1 MRLLAES
8 VDRSIVERLRAD
20 GHAVHYVAE
29 DESGI
34 ADDVVL
40 SRANELGALLVTA
53 DGDFGELV
61 FRLGRAHAGVVLL
74 RLAGLSASPHFSPVA
89 AMIAE
94 DFGSVCVLA
103 TESIA
108 GPTVEV
114 ACAHT
119 GPKDRRGRGQRS
131 L

>member
-1 MRLLAES
+1 MNYSTPRTTTS
-8 VDRSIVERLRAD
+8 
-20 GHAVHYVAE
+20 
-29 DESGI
+29 
-34 ADDVVL
+34 
-40 SRANELGALLVTA
+40 
-53 DGDFGELV
+53 
-61 FRLGRAHAGVVLL
+61 
-74 RLAGLSASPHFSPVA
+74 SPHFSPAA

-131 L
+131 LLSLEPTGQLRNHRICKEFSLWQ